1 MAGLAHERRG
11 VPMAWI
17 VVLVLVAAALPL
29 AGLLLAA
36 EQTSRQV
43 LADVTARIGA
53 ASAAA
58 AAARVDARLRGAEEA
73 ILDVEAAA
81 RSGLVR
87 PDDADSVAAALRAV
101 LLRRPDLAESAF
113 TAGRIERDD
122 ESGAAVLA
130 TGGRWQAAAE
140 RARDGAVSERRTT
153 QRGDAFVSVAP
164 GAAGESLA
172 PDPTAHPTF
181 TTPASAE
188 WRGRIV
194 WSDLHRTQLDAALP
208 EDRRRVVV
216 AAQRSIEDAD
226 GRFAGV
232 LRVSLAAGDLGGLLA
247 QSLGDGARGLTL
259 LSDGAG
265 RLIASAGAANP
276 LVETEDGLRADPRA
290 IGADVAAALA
300 AARAGGDAAR
310 VEIGGRNW
318 VAAVHPLSGTQ
329 DWRVVVCLPDDAFAE
344 GLEDAR
350 RTALYV
356 AGATALGVIGAAAW
370 TLRAALRTLR
380 GIAADANR
388 LRQLDFAA
396 TPRAAA
402 VREVRDVLDGLE
414 GAKSALRA
422 LGRFVPVDLVRGLV
436 AAHEDPRPGGEVR
449 DVTVLFSDIEGFT
462 TLAESMPPDAV
473 AALTSESLASATAAV
488 HASGGIVDKFI
499 GDSVMALWN
508 APSHVL
514 DHAAR
519 ACSAA
524 VAARDAER
532 RLVESPAWS
541 GRPKIRTRF
550 GVHTGRAVVGNIGS
564 PERLNYTAVGDTVNL
579 ASRLEGL
586 NKVYGTSIIVSEAV
600 RELAGARFD
609 FRLVDRVAVKGRA
622 GSVRVFELLGGPGAR
637 SQVHDRYEE
646 ALAAYARREFAA
658 AGESFAALEGDGPAR
673 ALRARCAR
681 YAAAPPPPDWD
692 GSFTAD
698 SK

>member
-1 MAGLAHERRG
+1 MAGVEPTRRG

-17 VVLVLVAAALPL
+17 GIALLLTAAIPL

-36 EQTSRQV
+36 ERASRGV
-43 LADVTARIGA
+43 LADVTARFGA

-58 AAARVDARLRGAEEA
+58 AAARVDGHLRGAEEA

-81 RSGLVR
+81 RSGLLR
-87 PDDADSVAAALRAV
+87 PGAADSVAAALHAV
-101 LLRRPDLAESAF
+101 LLRRPDLAEAAF
-113 TAGRIERDD
+113 TAGRIERDG
-122 ESGAAVLA
+122 EGGAAVLA
-130 TGGRWQAAAE
+130 PDGRWQVAVE
-140 RARDGAVSERRTT
+140 RASDGAVSERRTS
-153 QRGDAFVSVAP
+153 QSGDAFVSVAP
-164 GAAGESLA
+164 GSGAQTPV
-172 PDPTAHPTF
+172 PDPTVHPTF
-181 TTPASAE
+181 TTPAAKQ

-194 WSDLHRTQLDAALP
+194 WSDLHRTQLDAALA

-216 AAQRSIEDAD
+216 AAQRSIDDAD

-232 LRVSLAAGDLGGLLA
+232 LRVSLSAGDLGALLA
-247 QSLGDGARGLTL
+247 ESLGDAERGLTFL
-259 LSDGAG
+259 CDDAG
-265 RLIASAGAANP
+265 RLVASAGAPGP
-276 LVETEDGLRADPRA
+276 LVETEDGLRADPRSV
-290 IGADVAAALA
+290 GGDVAAALA
-300 AARAGGDAAR
+300 AARGGTDAAHL
-310 VEIGGRNW
+310 VIGGRDW
-318 VAAVHPLSGTQ
+318 IAAVRPLTATQ
-329 DWRVVVCLPDDAFAE
+329 DWRVVVCLPEDAFAE
-344 GLEDAR
+344 DLEHAR
-350 RTALYV
+350 RTALAV
-356 AGATALGVIGAAAW
+356 AGATAIGVVAAAAW
-370 TLRAALRTLR
+370 TLRGALRTLR

-396 TPRAAA
+396 TPRAAS

-414 GAKSALRA
+414 DAKAALRA
-422 LGRFVPVDLVRGLV
+422 LGKFVPVGLVRGLV

-473 AALTSESLASATAAV
+473 AELTSASLASATACV

-499 GDSVMALWN
+499 GDAVMALWN
-508 APSHVL
+508 APSPVD

-532 RLVESPAWS
+532 RLVESPAWA

-586 NKVYGTSIIVSEAV
+586 NKVYGTAILVSEAV
-600 RELAGARFD
+600 REQAGARFS

-622 GSVRVFELLGGPGAR
+622 GSVRVFELLGVPGAR
-637 SQVHDRYEE
+637 GAVHERYEA
-646 ALAAYARREFAA
+646 ALAAYGRREFAA
-658 AGESFAALEGDGPAR
+658 AGELFAALGEDPPAR
-673 ALRARCAR
+673 ALRDRCAR
-681 YAAAPPPPDWD
+681 YAAAPPPQDWD
-692 GSFTAD
+692 GGFAAD

>member
-1 MAGLAHERRG
+1 MAPLAQERRG

-17 VVLVLVAAALPL
+17 VGLVLAAAVLPLAALLVAA
-29 AGLLLAA
+29 
-36 EQTSRQV
+36 ERTSRSV
-43 LADVTARIGA
+43 LADVTARIGT

-58 AAARVDARLRGAEEA
+58 AAARVDGRLRGAEEA

-87 PDDADSVAAALRAV
+87 PDDPDSAEAALRAV
-101 LLRRPDLAESAF
+101 LLRRPELAEAAF
-113 TAGRIERDD
+113 TAARIERDG
-122 ESGAAVLA
+122 EGGAPVLA
-130 TGGRWQAAAE
+130 RDGRWQVAAE
-140 RARDGAVSERRTT
+140 RASDGSVAVRRTR
-153 QRGDAFVSVAP
+153 QIGDGFVSVAP
-164 GAAGESLA
+164 GSGGETPV
-172 PDPTAHPTF
+172 PDPTSHQTF
-181 TTPASAE
+181 TTPASAGL
-188 WRGRIV
+188 RGRIV
-194 WSDLHRTQLDAALP
+194 WSDLHRTQLDASLP
-208 EDRRRVVV
+208 EGRRRVVV
-216 AAQRSIEDAD
+216 AAQRSIDD
-226 GRFAGV
+226 PGRRFAGV
-232 LRVSLAAGDLGGLLA
+232 LRVSLSAGDLGGLLA
-247 QSLGDGARGLTL
+247 DPAEDGVRGLTL
-259 LSDGAG
+259 LCDDAG
-265 RLIASAGAANP
+265 RLVASAGAAYP
-276 LVETEDGLRADPRA
+276 LVETDDGLRAEPSA
-290 IGADVAAALA
+290 IRDDVAAALA
-300 AARAGGDAAR
+300 AARAERRSDHVA
-310 VEIGGRNW
+310 IGGRDW
-318 VAAVHPLSGTQ
+318 IESVHPLRGTQ
-329 DWRVVVCLPDDAFAE
+329 DWRVVVCLPADAFAE

-350 RTALYV
+350 RTALAV
-356 AGATALGVIGAAAW
+356 AGVTAIGVVAAAAW

-388 LRQLDFAA
+388 LRNLDFAA
-396 TPRAAA
+396 TPRKSS

-414 GAKSALRA
+414 DAKSALRA

-508 APSHVL
+508 APSLVEE
-514 DHAAR
+514 HAAR
-519 ACSAA
+519 ACAA
-524 VAARDAER
+524 ALAARDAER

-586 NKVYGTSIIVSEAV
+586 NKAYGTSILVSEAV
-600 RELAGARFD
+600 REQAGERFD

-622 GSVRVFELLGGPGAR
+622 GSVRVFELLGATGAR
-637 SQVHDRYEE
+637 SPDHDRYEQ
-646 ALAAYARREFAA
+646 AFAAYARREFAA
-658 AGESFAALEGDGPAR
+658 AGELFAALAADGPAR
-673 ALRARCAR
+673 TLRARCAR

-692 GSFTAD
+692 GSYAAE